1 MRAQLI
7 FGEPVVVAQGPTWE
21 EAGWGPYQFPAI
33 QSLPDGRIAVSYSAA
48 QDRAEDYGK
57 ERGWSISADQGK
69 TWQAVSP
76 EDLPAVKARFGTRLP
91 SGRYIR
97 AIQPRPVPIDPQL
110 HASLSRKMGQRKFC
124 LGMEEIPEGL
134 FEKYK
139 WMFAVSE
146 PDSPEE
152 HIILSDLDFPGMTT
166 TLTTGAIVRPFPFG
180 NIRLAP
186 DGSLWIAHY
195 YFGRDPESMGF
206 TSYYASY
213 YFRSDDEGRSFH
225 LRGWLLYRP
234 DLREFPDAFI
244 AEGLCEP
251 DICFMPDGSMI
262 TLLRT
267 GSRTPSYI
275 ARSVDGGRHWS
286 EPKMFDRCGVL
297 PQLLRLGCGVTL
309 ASYGRPGLYVRAST
323 DPSGMQWDEPY
334 ELRPYRPDRL
344 IADGCSYTQMLPLS
358 DCAALLAY
366 TDFNVPDAQGIRRK
380 SVMVRSILAETL

>member
-1 MRAQLI
+1 MQMDVRR
-7 FGEPVVVAQGPTWE
+7 F
-21 EAGWGPYQFPAI
+21 
-33 QSLPDGRIAVSYSAA
+33 R
-48 QDRAEDYGK
+48 
-57 ERGWSISADQGK
+57 
-69 TWQAVSP
+69 
-76 EDLPAVKARFGTRLP
+76 ARF
-91 SGRYIR
+91 S
-97 AIQPRPVPIDPQL
+97 
-110 HASLSRKMGQRKFC
+110 
-124 LGMEEIPEGL
+124 
-134 FEKYK
+134 
-139 WMFAVSE
+139 
-146 PDSPEE
+146 EE
-152 HIILSDLDFPGMTT
+152 HIILSDLGFSGHDHNPDDRGDRPPVPVWKYPS
-166 TLTTGAIVRPFPFG
+166 GAGWEPLDRA
-180 NIRLAP
+180 L
-186 DGSLWIAHY
+186 LL
-195 YFGRDPESMGF
+195 GRDPESMGHQLL
-206 TSYYASY
+206 
-213 YFRSDDEGRSFH
+213 RQLLLDPDEGRSFH
-225 LRGWLLYRP
+225 LRGWLLYLP